1 MTEQEK
7 FVAAM
12 ARLKNLAGEYENVLA
27 KEDIKEELSDMK
39 LDDSQMELVY
49 QYLTENKITVVN
61 YEPVKEQTE
70 DTAEEDDRFL
80 SMYLEDLA
88 EQEAVSEQEL
98 DTWLAAYLS
107 GDSDR
112 MDGIVSAMLPKVV
125 DFAKIY
131 KNQGLL
137 LSDIIQEGNIGL
149 LTGMAELK
157 PEFSV
162 EQAKE
167 FLAKSI
173 CNAMEAA
180 LYEQDEALKTEVQM
194 LRDALEVKQVIQD
207 LEEEYGRKPL
217 MEDIAE
223 RMKKDISEIED
234 IMKWIL

>member
-12 ARLKNLAGEYENVLA
+12 ARLKSLAGEYENVLA

-49 QYLTENKITVVN
+49 QYLTENRITVVN
-61 YEPVKEQTE
+61 YEPVREQTD
-70 DTAEEDDRFL
+70 DTKEEDDRFL
-80 SMYLEDLA
+80 TMYLDELE
-88 EQEAVSEQEL
+88 EQEPVSEQEL
-98 DTWLAAYLS
+98 DAWLAAYLE
-107 GDSDR
+107 GDDGR
-112 MDGIVSAMLPKVV
+112 MDVIVSAMLPQVV

-149 LTGMAELK
+149 LTGIAELK

-173 CNAMEAA
+173 CNAIEAA
-180 LYEQDEALKTEVQM
+180 LYEQDEALKTEEQM
-194 LRDALEVKQVIQD
+194 LRDAREVRQVIQE

-217 MEDIAE
+217 IEDIAE
-223 RMKKDISEIED
+223 RMKKDISEIDD
-234 IMKWIL
+234 IMKWIS

>member
-12 ARLKNLAGEYENVLA
+12 ARLKSLASEYENVLA

-39 LDDSQMELVY
+39 LDDSQMDLVY
-49 QYLTENKITVVN
+49 QYLTENRITVVN
-61 YEPVKEQTE
+61 YEPVKEQTD
-70 DTAEEDDRFL
+70 DTKEEDDRFL
-80 SMYLEDLA
+80 TMYLEELE
-88 EQEAVSEQEL
+88 EQESVSEQEL
-98 DTWLAAYLS
+98 DAWLTAYLG
-107 GDSDR
+107 GDTDQ
-112 MDGIVSAMLPKVV
+112 MDGIVSAMLPQVV
-125 DFAKIY
+125 DFAKTY

-149 LTGMAELK
+149 LTGMGELK

-180 LYEQDEALKTEVQM
+180 LYEQDEALKTEEQM
-194 LRDALEVKQVIQD
+194 LRDAQEVRQIIQE

-217 MEDIAE
+217 IEDIAE

-234 IMKWIL
+234 IIKWIS

>member
-80 SMYLEDLA
+80 SMYLEELA

-112 MDGIVSAMLPKVV
+112 MDGIVSAMLPQVV

-180 LYEQDEALKTEVQM
+180 LYEQDEALKTEEQM
-194 LRDALEVKQVIQD
+194 LRDAQEVKQVIQD

>member
-12 ARLKNLAGEYENVLA
+12 ARLKSLASEYENVLS

-39 LDDSQMELVY
+39 LDDSQMELIY
-49 QYLTENKITVVN
+49 QYLTENNITVVN

-70 DTAEEDDRFL
+70 DTKEDDDRFL
-80 SMYLEDLA
+80 SMYLEELQ
-88 EQEAVSEQEL
+88 EQEPVSEQEL
-98 DTWLAAYLS
+98 DQWLNAYLD
-107 GDSDR
+107 GDTSR
-112 MDGIVSAMLPKVV
+112 MDAIVTAMLPKVA
-125 DFAKIY
+125 DFAKMY

-137 LSDIIQEGNIGL
+137 LADIIQEGNIGL
-149 LTGMAELK
+149 LTGVGELK
-157 PEFSV
+157 PEFTV

-180 LYEQDEALKTEVQM
+180 LYEQDEALKTEEQM
-194 LRDALEVKQVIQD
+194 LRDAAEVSRAIKEI
-207 LEEEYGRKPL
+207 EEEYGRKPL

-223 RMKKDISEIED
+223 RLQKDISEIED
-234 IMKWIL
+234 VMQWIS

>member
-149 LTGMAELK
+149 LTGMAEMK

-180 LYEQDEALKTEVQM
+180 LYEQDEALKTEEQM
-194 LRDALEVKQVIQD
+194 LRDAQEVKQVIQD

>member
-180 LYEQDEALKTEVQM
+180 LYEQDEALKTEEQM
-194 LRDALEVKQVIQD
+194 LRDAQEVKQVIQD

>member
-12 ARLKNLAGEYENVLA
+12 ARLKSLAGEYENVLA

-180 LYEQDEALKTEVQM
+180 LYEQDEALKTEEQM
-194 LRDALEVKQVIQD
+194 LRDAQEVKQVIQD